1 MHIKCGINFKNIYD
15 WAYIY
20 GRINRYIDQQTDISD
35 IFEELT
41 YQELE

>member
-1 MHIKCGINFKNIYD
+1 MIGLIFMVEL
-15 WAYIY
+15 
-20 GRINRYIDQQTDISD
+20 IDKQTDISD

>member
-1 MHIKCGINFKNIYD
+1 MIGLISMVELID
-15 WAYIY
+15 I
-20 GRINRYIDQQTDISD
+20 IDQQTDISD

>member
-1 MHIKCGINFKNIYD
+1 MIGLISMVEL
-15 WAYIY
+15 
-20 GRINRYIDQQTDISD
+20 IDKQTDISD

>member
-1 MHIKCGINFKNIYD
+1 MIGLISMVEL
-15 WAYIY
+15 
-20 GRINRYIDQQTDISD
+20 IDNQQTDISD

>member
-1 MHIKCGINFKNIYD
+1 MVSIS
-15 WAYIY
+15 
-20 GRINRYIDQQTDISD
+20 RIFMIGLIFMVELIDIIDQQTDISD

>member
-1 MHIKCGINFKNIYD
+1 MIGLIFMVELID
-15 WAYIY
+15 
-20 GRINRYIDQQTDISD
+20 IDQQTDISD

>member
-1 MHIKCGINFKNIYD
+1 MIGLIFMVELID
-15 WAYIY
+15 I
-20 GRINRYIDQQTDISD
+20 IDQQTDISD